1 MKEKKEKKKKYLNN
15 EDLRDE
21 ILKSKES
28 KRARISSRQ
37 GGWGLEI
44 STCSPGAL
52 VTESEPGA
60 SR

>member
-28 KRARISSRQ
+28 KRA
-37 GGWGLEI
+37 
-44 STCSPGAL
+44 
-52 VTESEPGA
+52 SEKLGKMFI
-60 SR
+60 